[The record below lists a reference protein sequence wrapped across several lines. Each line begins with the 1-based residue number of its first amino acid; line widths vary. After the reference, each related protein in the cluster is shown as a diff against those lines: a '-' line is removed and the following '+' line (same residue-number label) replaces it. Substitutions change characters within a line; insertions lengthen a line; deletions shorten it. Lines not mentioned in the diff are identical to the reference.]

1 VTTPVVDDTPR
12 DPALVHEA
20 TYRVRFDEAGPDGL
34 LRTSG
39 LLRYAQDVA
48 WLHSTA
54 RGFDRDWY
62 RDRQLTWL
70 VRAAELEV
78 LAPVPL
84 GTVLTSHTAVV
95 GQRRVW
101 ARRRGEFRS
110 PDGSLAGW
118 VHTDWVMID
127 GRGALTRIPSI
138 FAEEFRIPETTAQIG
153 RVPLARAPE
162 GTPTRRFGVRPHE
175 LDPMDHVNNAV
186 YLDWLEEAV
195 LASAAG
201 ERGER
206 GERGDLDTSGELRR
220 LPRRYRLEYA
230 AAADAGM
237 ALDDAAWQ
245 DDGGWSYRVTGVE
258 GSDVFRARL
267 EIGGNG

>member
-1 VTTPVVDDTPR
+1 MTDVTGASLTEAVSDEV
-12 DPALVHEA
+12 LLHEA

-62 RDRQLTWL
+62 SQRELTWL
-70 VRAAELEV
+70 VRCAELEV

-84 GTVLTSHTAVV
+84 GTTLLSRTAVV

-101 ARRRGEFRS
+101 ARRRGEFIL
-110 PDGSLAGW
+110 PDGMLAGW

-127 GRGALTRIPSI
+127 GRGALTRIPAI
-138 FAEEFRIPETTAQIG
+138 FAEEFRVPESSDQIG
-153 RVPLARAPE
+153 RVALPPTPA
-162 GTPTRRFGVRPHE
+162 GTSSRRFGVRPQE

-195 LASAAG
+195 LAA
-201 ERGER
+201 
-206 GERGDLDTSGELRR
+206 SGGAREDIGWV
-220 LPRRYRLEYA
+220 PRRYRLEYA
-230 AAADAGM
+230 AAADQGTE
-237 ALDDAAWQ
+237 LEDAAWRA
-245 DDGGWSYRVTGVE
+245 DDGTWSYRLKGP
-258 GSDVFRARL
+258 GGQDLFRATVGR
-267 EIGGNG
+267 GGDA